1 MAVTTDTPFN
11 YDDLLEEAEHG
22 WRSRFTWL
30 VLALVLVTAIAT
42 GLWWE
47 LLRGSSTATGTVQT
61 ATVDRGSIT
70 KVVSTTGTVAAQSS
84 TALSFQ
90 QSGRVT
96 KVNVTLGQ
104 AVKQGDVLAELDA
117 AALQNALASA
127 QANLKGAQIKLDQLL
142 QGSDA
147 ATLAAADQS
156 VVQAQAAYSKAVND
170 LKDLTTPPTP
180 ADLAAA
186 QQAVAQAQ
194 SQLTQAQANRDKLSQ
209 PVADADLQTLQAAV
223 TQAQTS
229 LTSAQNALDN
239 ADNSLT
245 SATAALQA
253 VETAYC
259 PDADVEFCTARAA
272 PLSAHDEQVLLAV
285 TAGGTPERAAQASSV
300 LASNTSYKAAANAR
314 ANAEAN
320 VGVAQQNLSAANA
333 KLSAA
338 LAGPTADDIATADAA
353 VTSAQQALN
362 AANAKLAA
370 LQAGPTA
377 TQLANAQDAVA
388 SAQAALDAAKA
399 KRDQAYAGA
408 THADIAAQRNQV
420 QLAQLQ
426 VEAAELNLQKAQL
439 IAPFDGTVAALNIQ
453 VGDVMGASG
462 GTGGSTSSSAPIV
475 LNTPENVRI
484 DLTISESDLPNVRPG
499 QSGFAT
505 FDAIPGR
512 PFPIAIE
519 SIGTN
524 PTVTQ
529 GVVTYA
535 ARARI
540 LSGRLGAAGGAG
552 NEGAAG
558 AGASPAASPSAA
570 GSPEA
575 TTTPAPG
582 QRQRGFG
589 AGPGAGSTAVN
600 DAKPAPG
607 MNAKVTIVVDQRQ
620 NVLRVPSSAIQRDQ
634 QGSYVEVKQADGTT
648 QRVAVQTGLSDSANT
663 EITSGLD
670 EGQVVVIPER
680 TASATQ
686 TNGQLGA
693 FPAGG
698 VPGGFRG
705 GGIGGTNGGGGGTSG
720 GGR

>member
-11 YDDLLEEAEHG
+11 YEDLLAEAEHP
-22 WRSRFTWL
+22 WRSRLIW
-30 VLALVLVTAIAT
+30 LALAVILAAAVAT

-47 LLRGSSTATGTVQT
+47 LLRGSGTATGTVQT
-61 ATVDRGSIT
+61 ATVDRGNVT
-70 KVVSTTGTVAAQSS
+70 KTVSTTGTVAAQST

-117 AALQNALASA
+117 APLQNALASA
-127 QANLKGAQIKLDQLL
+127 QANLNGAQIKLNQLL
-142 QGSDA
+142 QAPDA
-147 ATLAAADQS
+147 ATLAAADQA
-156 VVQAQAAYSKAVND
+156 VVQAQTAYNKAVND
-170 LKDLTTPPTP
+170 LKDLTTPPTA

-186 QQAVAQAQ
+186 QQAVTQAQ
-194 SQLTQAQANRDKLSQ
+194 SQLIQAQANRAKLST
-209 PVADADLQTLQAAV
+209 PVSDADLQTLQAAV

-229 LTSAQNALDN
+229 LTSAQNGLDN
-239 ADNSLT
+239 AENTLT

-259 PDADVEFCTARAA
+259 PDADVEFCAVRAA
-272 PLSAHDEQVLLAV
+272 PLSAHDEQVLLSV

-300 LASNTSYKAAANAR
+300 LASNTSYQAAANAKI
-314 ANAEAN
+314 NAEAN
-320 VGVAQQNLSAANA
+320 VTVAQQNLAAAEA
-333 KLSAA
+333 KLNAA

-353 VTSAQQALN
+353 VASAQQALD

-377 TQLANAQDAVA
+377 TKLANAQDAIA

-399 KRDQAYAGA
+399 KRDQTYAGA
-408 THADIAAQRNQV
+408 TDADIAAQRNQV
-420 QLAQLQ
+420 QIAQLQ

-453 VGDVMGASG
+453 VGDVVGASG
-462 GTGGSTSSSAPIV
+462 GASTGGSSSASSAPIV
-475 LNTPENVRI
+475 LNTPDNVRI
-484 DLTISESDLPNVRPG
+484 DLTISESDLPNVKPG

-512 PFPIAIE
+512 PFPIVID

-540 LSGRLGAAGGAG
+540 LSGRPAGAGDGAAGNAPGVGA
-552 NEGAAG
+552 NAA
-558 AGASPAASPSAA
+558 ATPLPAASPDAAATPAA
-570 GSPEA
+570 G
-575 TTTPAPG
+575 
-582 QRQRGFG
+582 QRPRGFG
-589 AGPGAGSTAVN
+589 AGAAAGTATVA

-634 QGSYVEVKQADGTT
+634 QGSYVEVKQADGST
-648 QRVAVQTGLSDSANT
+648 QRVAVQPGLSDGTNT
-663 EITSGLD
+663 EITSGLE
-670 EGQVVVIPER
+670 EGQVVVVPER
-680 TASATQ
+680 TASSTQ
-686 TNGQLGA
+686 TAGQFGA

-698 VPGGFRG
+698 PPGGFFREGGNSG
-705 GGIGGTNGGGGGTSG
+705 GGASSG